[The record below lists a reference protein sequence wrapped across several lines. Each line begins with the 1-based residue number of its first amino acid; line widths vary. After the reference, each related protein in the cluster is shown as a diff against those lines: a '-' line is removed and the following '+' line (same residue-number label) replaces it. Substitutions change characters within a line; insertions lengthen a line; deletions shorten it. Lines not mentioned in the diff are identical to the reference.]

1 MNSFIQAIMPQLE
14 QEGVSADRFSELL
27 LRLMDYGVLCRDES
41 QTEQQYYDV
50 YVRIETLV
58 SDYFECLGVRCLHE
72 KRFQYVRLIPPG
84 ARIPGMDD
92 EQDVPFNGGL
102 RNRLTQNDVALILVL
117 RAEYDKAL
125 GEGQIDELGCVRLSM
140 EALAIALKNIL
151 QRQLPDNVTERRTLF
166 RRLRQLR
173 LLDYAGEDAIEQP
186 EAWLKIRPMIVS
198 FVSDDVLD
206 SLRVD
211 IDESIGRIESTELA
225 EAGDEGNLDADVSLA
240 ADGFLSADGSSLFAR
255 DSNETKPDKNK
266 EQD

>member
-211 IDESIGRIESTELA
+211 IDKSIGSIESNELA
-225 EAGDEGNLDADVSLA
+225 EAGDEGNLDTDGSLA
-240 ADGFLSADGSSLFAR
+240 ADGSSLFAR
-255 DSNETKPDKNK
+255 DSNEAKPDENE